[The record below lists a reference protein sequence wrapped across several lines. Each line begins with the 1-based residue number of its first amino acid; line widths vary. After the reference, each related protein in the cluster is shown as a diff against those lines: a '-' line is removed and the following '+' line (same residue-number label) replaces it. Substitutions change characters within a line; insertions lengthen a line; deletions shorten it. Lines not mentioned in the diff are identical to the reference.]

1 MTGTGTKADP
11 YIVYT
16 WSELL
21 STVVQ
26 EDVYVELGSDIDCK
40 ELGAITIENSY
51 EFRCYLE
58 GNGYSIKNLYL
69 YHSSSVFYFSK
80 NHPISNL
87 TFKNIY
93 MDNAYALFR
102 FKSDRTT
109 YYYLPT
115 FINCHFSAELV
126 NGGSFIDNITTHL
139 YCAVFRKCTF
149 HILCKDSQFTRVR
162 SYSQDIRPILLD
174 NCVLEIYGTSQDSVF
189 SAQLVNSYVI
199 GEVTLT
205 KIEDSDPAPAIKIV
219 SAGCTDYYTG
229 EFMKSNSIVDLIVH
243 NETGKAS
250 IPYIVCNDIDYHDDV
265 TSDAKE
271 TTPTLFVNTEV
282 LEDFERETGY
292 SGTFHACTSAQIHN
306 ETYLRSEG
314 LIAEEIFDNRF
325 VRKES
330 LNCLPYNNDGS
341 GCYIDTGVINS
352 SGRRTSI
359 SWEYTGITNERWAM
373 GAVDAYDW
381 GGGMIFGT
389 VDGST
394 LYDFY
399 NNTPNYDVPRSVSYY
414 GIVGTKIHGVSNPT
428 DWRHYQNKYNMVING
443 RCYDDAGYG
452 DIQRGIDGK
461 IYRATI
467 WETDNSLLRDFIPAY
482 DTQNNEY
489 GMYDVANNTFYGS
502 SNPDV
507 KFPSGDEM
515 PFKFVDGKLIHHRE
529 TEVIKLGAFCNDN
542 SLSRVSIPRSVK
554 KIGRFAFRNTALTS
568 VMIADDCEYYDTSF
582 PENCTINYYD

>member
-11 YIVYT
+11 YIIFT
-16 WSELL
+16 WDELL

-26 EDVYVELGSDIDCK
+26 EDVYVELGADIDCK

-69 YHSSSVFYFSK
+69 YHGTSAFYFSK

-93 MDNAYALFR
+93 MDNAYALFQ
-102 FKSDRTT
+102 FKSDHPM

-126 NGGSFIDNITTHL
+126 NGGSFIGNITTHL

-149 HILCKDSQFTRVR
+149 HILCKDSQFTRVGR
-162 SYSQDIRPILLD
+162 YADDRKPMLLD
-174 NCVLEIYGTSQDSVF
+174 DCVLELYGSCQDSVF
-189 SAQLVNSYVI
+189 SAQLVNSYVT

-205 KIEDSDPAPAIKIV
+205 KIEDYDAAPVIKIV
-219 SAGCTDYYTG
+219 SKGCYNYYSA

-243 NETGKAS
+243 NATGKTS
-250 IPYIVCNDIDYHDDV
+250 IPYMVYDDAYYSDDITGDNIN
-265 TSDAKE
+265 TL
-271 TTPTLFVNTEV
+271 PTLFVNTEV

-314 LIAEEIFDNRF
+314 FVAEETFSNRYIT
-325 VRKES
+325 KHS
-330 LNCLPYNNDGS
+330 LNCAFYGTSSSEPKA
-341 GCYIDTGVINS
+341 YIDTGVINQS
-352 SGRRTSI
+352 SVKIMSELEFNSNKAGFSIGGYGSDGYGVAHGSGNGQNIDDLETIRVNISPDYYYGFAGTKFHCYSDGTTWWGTQTEYPMIINGQNYGGTKRFGLDGRIYHVSI
-359 SWEYTGITNERWAM
+359 WDSN
-373 GAVDAYDW
+373 
-381 GGGMIFGT
+381 
-389 VDGST
+389 ST
-394 LYDFY
+394 LIRD
-399 NNTPNYDVPRSVSYY
+399 YY
-414 GIVGTKIHGVSNPT
+414 
-428 DWRHYQNKYNMVING
+428 
-443 RCYDDAGYG
+443 
-452 DIQRGIDGK
+452 
-461 IYRATI
+461 
-467 WETDNSLLRDFIPAY
+467 PAY
-482 DTQNNEY
+482 DNVTHEY
-489 GMYDVANNTFYGS
+489 GMYDKVAQVFHS
-502 SNPDV
+502 SDTDTPFD
-507 KFPSGDEM
+507 SGDEM

-542 SLSRVSIPRSVK
+542 SLSLVSIPRSVK